1 MMSKQIYQQIDNQ
14 THQMNVTIGVEKTR
28 ELRRAYYAAVSF
40 VDNELGRVISEVR
53 MLVILMSS
61 VVVMIVVVLMMMMF
75 LLKINWQKN
84 LGGENAG
91 DDVADVSHDID

>member
-1 MMSKQIYQQIDNQ
+1 MMSKQICQQIDNQ
-14 THQMNVTIGVEKTR
+14 IHQMNVTIGVEKTR

-53 MLVILMSS
+53 MLVILMLTL
-61 VVVMIVVVLMMMMF
+61 VVMIVVVLLLMMF
-75 LLKINWQKN
+75 LLKKNWQTN

-91 DDVADVSHDID
+91 DDVADVGHDID

>member
-1 MMSKQIYQQIDNQ
+1 MSKQICQQIDNQ
-14 THQMNVTIGVEKTR
+14 IHQMNVTIGVEKTR

>member
-1 MMSKQIYQQIDNQ
+1 MSKKIYQQIDNQ

-53 MLVILMSS
+53 MLVMLMLA
-61 VVVMIVVVLMMMMF
+61 VVVMIVVIVVMIMF
-75 LLKINWQKN
+75 LQTINMVGISQR
-84 LGGENAG
+84 
-91 DDVADVSHDID
+91 

>member
-1 MMSKQIYQQIDNQ
+1 MMSKQICQQIDNQ
-14 THQMNVTIGVEKTR
+14 IHQMNVTIGVEKTR

-53 MLVILMSS
+53 MLVIMILT

>member
-1 MMSKQIYQQIDNQ
+1 MSKQICQQIDNQ
-14 THQMNVTIGVEKTR
+14 IHQMNVTIGVEKTR

-84 LGGENAG
+84 LAGENAG

>member
-1 MMSKQIYQQIDNQ
+1 MMSKQICQQIDNQ
-14 THQMNVTIGVEKTR
+14 IHQMNVTIGVEKTR

>member
-1 MMSKQIYQQIDNQ
+1 
-14 THQMNVTIGVEKTR
+14 MNVTIGVEKTR

-84 LGGENAG
+84 LAGENAG

>member
-1 MMSKQIYQQIDNQ
+1 MSKQICQQIDNQ
-14 THQMNVTIGVEKTR
+14 IHQMNVTIGVEKTR

-53 MLVILMSS
+53 MLVILMLTL
-61 VVVMIVVVLMMMMF
+61 VVMIVVVLLMMMF
-75 LLKINWQKN
+75 LLKKNWQTN

>member
-1 MMSKQIYQQIDNQ
+1 MSKQICQQIDNQ
-14 THQMNVTIGVEKTR
+14 IHQMNVTIGVEKTR

-61 VVVMIVVVLMMMMF
+61 VVLMVMMF
-75 LLKINWQKN
+75 LLKNN
-84 LGGENAG
+84 
-91 DDVADVSHDID
+91 